1 MNSRQKEELANV
13 LSHAIGIGLAVAG
26 AALLITFG
34 AIYGD
39 AWHVVS
45 FSVFG
50 ACLVIL
56 YTASTV
62 FHSARNARLRYALNK
77 LDHSSIFILIAGSY
91 TPIAL
96 VTLRGAFGWV
106 IFGLIWAFAIA
117 GVIFKLFY
125 YTHQMRKLS
134 TWLYICMGW
143 LIIIAI
149 VPLIKNTPAISLWFF
164 LAGVLSY
171 SGGAFFYIK
180 RRVPYFHFIFHLFV
194 LGGSICHF
202 FGFLYLLPLN

>member
-77 LDHSSIFILIAGSY
+77 LDHSSIFILMS
-91 TPIAL
+91 
-96 VTLRGAFGWV
+96 
-106 IFGLIWAFAIA
+106 
-117 GVIFKLFY
+117 
-125 YTHQMRKLS
+125 
-134 TWLYICMGW
+134 
-143 LIIIAI
+143 
-149 VPLIKNTPAISLWFF
+149 
-164 LAGVLSY
+164 
-171 SGGAFFYIK
+171 
-180 RRVPYFHFIFHLFV
+180 
-194 LGGSICHF
+194 
-202 FGFLYLLPLN
+202 